1 MMRPCVQCGATGNK
15 EWNYSFDDATR
26 IITATCKECGNK
38 VRFNAKKRNPPKPKS
53 ERVRGEF
60 ETRNGKSYMKDIKGN
75 FREIC
80 VVKNPFPWFMQVIF
94 KDEFTL
100 HQRNNSDIKIFLE

>member
-1 MMRPCVQCGATGNK
+1 
-15 EWNYSFDDATR
+15 
-26 IITATCKECGNK
+26 
-38 VRFNAKKRNPPKPKS
+38 
-53 ERVRGEF
+53 
-60 ETRNGKSYMKDIKGN
+60 MKDIKGN

-80 VVKNPFPWFMQVIF
+80 VVKNPFSWFMQVIF